1 MAAGACDYAPLRG
14 APAGGHPHPF
24 IDVDALR
31 MARVLAHVAALRAMV
46 VLAGC
51 GMRALARR
59 PVTPPAR

>member
-1 MAAGACDYAPLRG
+1 MAAGYAIYAPLRG

-24 IDVDALR
+24 IDGDALG

-51 GMRALARR
+51 GMRALALR